1 MAIVFDPRSVSF
13 YEALFIALAQPFF
26 VNFLCFIFLLVVLF
40 AHMVYFCERS
50 SNSEH
55 FPSEYLDGID
65 DAMWWSIVTVTT
77 VGGEKVPITVF
88 GRILAV
94 IWMVIG
100 IVMFSILAGIMS
112 SNFSRVRSTIVSYDS
127 ISDIVSAKVKVCSYP
142 SEFNAGGLLAAVA
155 KANAVPGKSM
165 DACGELMRQ
174 GKADVT
180 VMDRPIANY
189 WRMMTPWATKLAVS
203 SDVNSYS
210 IALIVPE
217 GGGAAVAQSMNQL
230 NPALMDFTSGQA
242 ATDLALKWFP
252 STGGVTDE
260 AVESIK
266 WDLIGPTIGLIICY
280 MAVMFWKMCFRK
292 SFNKVSSTVNLA
304 REISMDSALAKVVA
318 INEAADAALAKVVS
332 GTSSG
337 KASLS
342 RRSLTNPTS
351 TASRPS
357 AAAAAAAAAAT
368 ELES

>member
-1 MAIVFDPRSVSF
+1 M
-13 YEALFIALAQPFF
+13 
-26 VNFLCFIFLLVVLF
+26 
-40 AHMVYFCERS
+40 
-50 SNSEH
+50 
-55 FPSEYLDGID
+55 
-65 DAMWWSIVTVTT
+65 
-77 VGGEKVPITVF
+77 
-88 GRILAV
+88 
-94 IWMVIG
+94 
-100 IVMFSILAGIMS
+100 
-112 SNFSRVRSTIVSYDS
+112 
-127 ISDIVSAKVKVCSYP
+127 
-142 SEFNAGGLLAAVA
+142 
-155 KANAVPGKSM
+155 
-165 DACGELMRQ
+165 
-174 GKADVT
+174 
-180 VMDRPIANY
+180 
-189 WRMMTPWATKLAVS
+189 
-203 SDVNSYS
+203 
-210 IALIVPE
+210 
-217 GGGAAVAQSMNQL
+217 
-230 NPALMDFTSGQA
+230 
-242 ATDLALKWFP
+242 KWFP

-357 AAAAAAAAAAT
+357 AAAAAT